1 MREEDDVLPS
11 ASPRSSALLSV
22 LVVLVCRKADNLAPH
37 HATLLVLI
45 QEGATKQL
53 QAS

>member
-1 MREEDDVLPS
+1 MREADDVLPS

-45 QEGATKQL
+45 KEGATKQL